1 MRLAAALLVL
11 AVAAPAAADVAFPQL
26 PKGLDHATVVK
37 VNDGDTVVVLLRGR
51 RERVRFIG
59 LDCPELHES
68 PKLERLLRRG
78 RQTREEIIA
87 LGARA
92 EAVTRRALLDREVLL
107 EYDVERRDRLGRLL
121 AYVWL
126 PDGTLFNAVLLRDG
140 WARILTFPPNVRYV
154 DLFRR
159 LDRQARAE
167 HRGLWASAAP

>member
-1 MRLAAALLVL
+1 MRLAAAALLLV
-11 AVAAPAAADVAFPQL
+11 VAGGAAADVALPAL

-51 RERVRFIG
+51 RERVRLIG

-78 RQTREEIIA
+78 RQSREEIVA

-92 EAVTRRALLDREVLL
+92 EAVTRRALLDHEVLL

-140 WARILTFPPNVRYV
+140 WARVTTFPPNVRYV
-154 DLFRR
+154 DLFRT
-159 LDRQARAE
+159 LDREARST
-167 HRGLWASAAP
+167 HRGLWAAEP